1 MKDGFITIRIDAETK
16 AALEA
21 VAKAEMRSLSSQAL
35 LYIMQAV
42 KRVEPAKAVEA
53 VKRSTSLD
61 IPDGVSEQT
70 WDDFKRLRAAKK
82 SPVTARAVEGI
93 AKEAM
98 KAGITLEAA
107 LRECCARG
115 WAGFKAEWVQS
126 KQDQVAALLRPSTP
140 YLEME

>member
-42 KRVEPAKAVEA
+42 KHGEPVKAVEA

-98 KAGITLEAA
+98 KAGMTLEAA

-126 KQDQVAALLRPSTP
+126 KQDQVAALLRPSTT

>member
-42 KRVEPAKAVEA
+42 KQGEPAKAI
-53 VKRSTSLD
+53 KRPTSLD

-98 KAGITLEAA
+98 KAGMTLEAA

-126 KQDQVAALLRPSTP
+126 KQDQVAALLRPSTT

>member
-1 MKDGFITIRIDAETK
+1 MKDGFITIRIDADTK

-21 VAKAEMRSLSSQAL
+21 AAKAEMRSVSSQAL
-35 LYIMQAV
+35 LYIMQGV
-42 KRVEPAKAVEA
+42 KREPVKPAEA
-53 VKRSTSLD
+53 IKRATSLD
-61 IPDGVSEQT
+61 LPEGVSEQT

-82 SPVTARAVEGI
+82 SPVTARAIEGI

-98 KAGITLEAA
+98 KAGMTLESA

-126 KQDQVAALLRPSTP
+126 KQDQVAALLRPSTT

>member
-1 MKDGFITIRIDAETK
+1 MKDGFITIRIDADTK

-21 VAKAEMRSLSSQAL
+21 AAKAEMRSVSSQAL
-35 LYIMQAV
+35 LYIS
-42 KRVEPAKAVEA
+42 KAIKQTNTVEA
-53 VKRSTSLD
+53 IKQRHTSLD
-61 IPDGVSEQT
+61 LPDGVSEQT

-82 SPVTARAVEGI
+82 SPVTARAIEGI

-98 KAGITLEAA
+98 KAGMTLEAA

-126 KQDQVAALLRPSTP
+126 KQDQVAALLRPSTN

>member
-42 KRVEPAKAVEA
+42 KRVEPEKA

-98 KAGITLEAA
+98 KAGMTLEAA

-126 KQDQVAALLRPSTP
+126 KQDQVAALLRPSTT

>member
-16 AALEA
+16 AALEV

-42 KRVEPAKAVEA
+42 KQVEPAKA

-98 KAGITLEAA
+98 KAGMTLEAA

-126 KQDQVAALLRPSTP
+126 KQDQVAALLRPSTT

>member
-42 KRVEPAKAVEA
+42 KPVKAIKRPAI
-53 VKRSTSLD
+53 LD

-98 KAGITLEAA
+98 KAGMTLEAA

-126 KQDQVAALLRPSTP
+126 KQDQVAALLRPSTT

>member
-1 MKDGFITIRIDAETK
+1 MKDGFITIRIDADTK

-21 VAKAEMRSLSSQAL
+21 AAKAEMRSLSSQAL
-35 LYIMQAV
+35 LYIMQGV
-42 KRVEPAKAVEA
+42 KREPAKPAEA
-53 VKRSTSLD
+53 TKRATSLD
-61 IPDGVSEQT
+61 LPEGVSEQT

-82 SPVTARAVEGI
+82 SPVTARAIEGI

-98 KAGITLEAA
+98 KAGMTLESA

-126 KQDQVAALLRPSTP
+126 KQDQVAALLRPSTT